1 MSAILLSAGPISTH
15 YAVRRYGPKYLRNP
29 SIPKEQYLI
38 AATALQEANL
48 GMLVTVKNATG
59 LSDTFIKKSPTE
71 ILDELKQN
79 SDLATLEEYTYRFQ
93 APPPA
98 CITPAMQAS
107 VIQHG
112 LLPPGS
118 FSERKHRPQAAP
130 SPPPSQIFDSRLQ
143 IMDAGHGLLSKHCP
157 IILSTS
163 SASSSYQIPDS
174 AGGLQ
179 VKSEPPSTSAPTTS
193 ILEARL
199 QLSDPGSMFQPSE
212 KNTASSLLSFSS
224 EKNTGSSML
233 SFASEKNTASSMLSF
248 SSEKDTASSLPSQL
262 SDAGVHIV
270 EPAPPTPSPP
280 ASEIPDTSL
289 QVGDSG
295 GEFETRGGELEP
307 SQADELQQENQ

>member
-38 AATALQEANL
+38 AATALQEAKL

-71 ILDELKQN
+71 ILDELKHN

-118 FSERKHRPQAAP
+118 FSERKHRPQPAP

-143 IMDAGHGLLSKHCP
+143 MMDSGHGLLSKHCP

-179 VKSEPPSTSAPTTS
+179 LKSEPPSTSAPTTS

-199 QLSDPGSMFQPSE
+199 QLSDPGSMFQTSE
-212 KNTASSLLSFSS
+212 KNTASSLSSIFQTS
-224 EKNTGSSML
+224 EKN
-233 SFASEKNTASSMLSF
+233 
-248 SSEKDTASSLPSQL
+248 TASSLPSQL
-262 SDAGVHIV
+262 SDAGVHVV
-270 EPAPPTPSPP
+270 EPASPTPSPP
-280 ASEIPDTSL
+280 ASEIPDASL
-289 QVGDSG
+289 QVGDSS
-295 GEFETRGGELEP
+295 GEFEPRGGELEP
-307 SQADELQQENQ
+307 SQDDELQQENQ